1 MAITPEELAA
11 FADGELPPARAAELA
26 DAVAAD
32 PVLAREVAAH
42 RALKARLADYFAP
55 IAAEPVPDRLGAML
69 RGTQAEVVDF
79 AAAREQREQR
89 RRLPRWS
96 WAVGPALAASLAL
109 AVFLPRGGEGG
120 SEYADTRLAAVLDD
134 RLVAEQSPVAE
145 TRVLLSFRN
154 GAGDY
159 CRAFSGIEASG
170 IACRDAQGWKLEMRG
185 AGTDADQSDYRMA
198 GAGDAEVMAKAQE
211 MAAGP
216 ALDAGAEAR
225 AKAAGW
231 R

>member
-1 MAITPEELAA
+1 MTVPPEELAA
-11 FADGELPPARAAELA
+11 FADGELPPARAAQVA

-32 PVLAREVAAH
+32 AALARAVEAH
-42 RALKARLADYFAP
+42 RALKARLAGHFAP
-55 IAAEPVPDRLGAML
+55 IAAQPVPDRLAAML
-69 RGTQAEVVDF
+69 GGTQAEVVDF

-89 RRLPRWS
+89 RRLPSWS

-109 AVFLPRGGEGG
+109 AVFLPRGGESGAD
-120 SEYADTRLAAVLDD
+120 YADTQLAAVLDD
-134 RLVAEQSPVAE
+134 RLVAEQSPVSE

-154 GAGDY
+154 GAGEY

-170 IACRDAQGWKLEMRG
+170 IACRDAEGWKLEMRD
-185 AGTDADQSDYRMA
+185 AGGTAPGSDYRMA
-198 GAGDAEVMAKAQE
+198 GAGDAEVLAQAQE
-211 MAAGP
+211 MADGP
-216 ALDAGAEAR
+216 ALDAQAEAT

>member
-11 FADGELPPARAAELA
+11 FADGELPPARAAQVA

-32 PVLAREVAAH
+32 PALAREVAAH
-42 RALKARLADYFAP
+42 RALKARLAGHFAP
-55 IAAEPVPDRLGAML
+55 IAAEPVPDRLTTML
-69 RGTQAEVVDF
+69 KPSEVVDF
-79 AAAREQREQR
+79 TAACERIER
-89 RRLPRWS
+89 RRGIPRWG
-96 WAVGPALAASLAL
+96 WVVGPALAASLAL
-109 AVFLPRGGEGG
+109 AVFVPRDGENAG
-120 SEYADTRLAAVLDD
+120 YADAQLAAVLDD
-134 RLVAEQSPVAE
+134 RLVAEQSPASE

-154 GAGDY
+154 DAGDY